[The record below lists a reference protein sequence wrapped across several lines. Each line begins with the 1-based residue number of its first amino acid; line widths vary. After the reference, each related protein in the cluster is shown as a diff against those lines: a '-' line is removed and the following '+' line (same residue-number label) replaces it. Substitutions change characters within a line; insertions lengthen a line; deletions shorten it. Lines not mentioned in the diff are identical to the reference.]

1 MANTSS
7 AKKAVR
13 TITRRTDENKSVRT
27 GIKTIVKKAHEAIKQ
42 GKQGLAAVRLAES
55 SIDKAVSKGVVHKNK
70 AARQKSRLMKRLNL
84 AAKA

>member
-13 TITRRTDENKSVRT
+13 TITRRTEQNKSIRT
-27 GIKTIVKKAHEAIKQ
+27 GIKTIIKKAHEAIKD
-42 GKQGLAAVRLAES
+42 GKNQAEAVRIAEAT
-55 SIDKAVSKGVVHKNK
+55 IDKAAAKDVVHKNK
-70 AARQKSRLMKRLNL
+70 AARQKSRLMKRLNK